1 MPPIMPTLCSKR
13 VAGPAL
19 AIFVVASLLGPVRLA
34 GQAGQA
40 GQARTYRTRLSPVPI
55 DTAMMAAIA
64 GSGQV
69 TATLTGTR
77 LTISGTFEGLKSP
90 ATVARLHRAQKGVR
104 GPAVFDLVVANTPG
118 ASSTSGTLSATLDLT
133 PTQVDDLGRE
143 RFYVQVHSEKGVAP
157 DGSNLWGWFI
167 K

>member
-1 MPPIMPTLCSKR
+1 MPPIMRTLFSR
-13 VAGPAL
+13 RMTGAGVLAAALVVGLTPATL
-19 AIFVVASLLGPVRLA
+19 V
-34 GQAGQA
+34 
-40 GQARTYRTRLSPVPI
+40 GQARTYRTRLSPVPV
-55 DTAMMAAIA
+55 DTAMMATIA

-104 GPAVFDLVVANTPG
+104 GPAVFDLVVANTPA
-118 ASSTSGTLSATLDLT
+118 ASSMSGTLSATLDLT

-143 RFYVQVHSEKGVAP
+143 RFYVQVHSEKAP
-157 DGSNLWGWFI
+157 EGNLWGWLQLQES
-167 K
+167 KR